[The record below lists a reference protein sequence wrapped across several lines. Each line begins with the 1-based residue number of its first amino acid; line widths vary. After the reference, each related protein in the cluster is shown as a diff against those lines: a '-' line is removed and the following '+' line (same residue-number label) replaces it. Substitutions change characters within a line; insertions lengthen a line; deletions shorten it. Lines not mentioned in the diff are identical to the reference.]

1 MKKTELQKLISQYK
15 EIKQKQK
22 KKNHSDNLK
31 LADTL
36 KQIEHRYFH
45 ETGRTLK
52 SDLKTLKEN

>member
-22 KKNHSDNLK
+22 KKNRSDNLK
-31 LADTL
+31 LVDTL

-52 SDLKTLKEN
+52 SDLKTPKEN